1 MKLRTVGLLILL
13 LALSLPLFAQTSPIV
28 PEKVWRAIENEISGD
43 ISYNHLRTLT
53 LYHAPNGSN
62 EDFEA
67 EANWVAEKAR
77 EYGLTDVKIM
87 WLGGGGRPW
96 NLRSGEA
103 WIVEPEEHKLGD
115 VLEHPLR
122 VGVGSH
128 PADITAE
135 LIDVGEGTSDADYEG
150 KDVAGKIVLAS
161 GSLGAVQ
168 RQAVFQRGAAG
179 IISFAA
185 RRSGFPDQLPFLRVT
200 AERDGKQGGFAWL
213 LTPREGQLLRDRVAA
228 FTEAGQTVRARVK
241 IEADFTEERQGIVEG
256 WIRGTEHHDQQIV
269 LTSHLQEERT
279 SANDD
284 RSGVANMLEIART
297 LNKLIAEGKI
307 KRPLRDIRFW
317 WVDEIGAQYRYFA
330 ENPDDVRNMLVNLN
344 QDMVGAKQSA
354 GSRVQYMSR
363 TPYSRPS
370 FVNDV
375 QESIL
380 NAVIAGN
387 SGWPLRGGADDSDFP
402 RPMFSAL
409 GTREPYRAMAVP
421 FYDSTDHMPFNDGR
435 VGVPGTSLTNWPD
448 PYIHSS
454 DDDLW
459 QIDATQLRRNAFIVA
474 TTAYTIAAMD
484 EKDLPGLA
492 ALLLGGAQTRLA
504 RDSAAALNWLQ
515 NETDGSSA
523 DRYKDAVMLMD
534 IARER
539 EMAAVDSLR
548 APLLGDVAQMTLL
561 DIVKQKVFTLAESLR
576 GDLDMFYQQSTGA
589 NAKVTLSDEEAEAG
603 QQVPAWKISL
613 LDALT
618 NVVNVPRGIQGLH
631 GHYAFEIRNLID
643 GKRSVLDIYH
653 TVRAAALSAGEWYYG
668 PVEFETVTQYLKNL
682 EEAGAIVIK
691 KK

>member
-1 MKLRTVGLLILL
+1 MKLRTAVLLILL
-13 LALSLPLFAQTSPIV
+13 WALSLPLFAQTSPIV
-28 PEKVWRAIENEISGD
+28 PEKVWTAIENEISGD
-43 ISYNHLRTLT
+43 IAYNHLRTLT

-77 EYGLTDVKIM
+77 EYGLTGVKIM

-135 LIDVGEGTSDADYEG
+135 LVDVGAGTSDADYEG
-150 KDVAGKIVLAS
+150 KDVTGKIVLAS
-161 GSLGAVQ
+161 GRLGTVQ

-213 LTPREGQLLRDRVAA
+213 LTPREGQRLRDRVAA

-241 IEADFTEERQGIVEG
+241 IEADFMEERQGIVEG
-256 WIRGTEHHDQQIV
+256 WIRGTERHDQQIV

-284 RSGVANMLEIART
+284 RSGVANMLEIARV

-307 KRPLRDIRFW
+307 ERPKRDIRFW

-330 ENPDDVRNMLVNLN
+330 ENPGDIRNMLVNLN

-354 GSRVQYMSR
+354 GHRVQFMSR
-363 TPYSRPS
+363 TPWSRPS

-380 NAVIAGN
+380 NAVVAGN
-387 SGWPLRGGADDSDFP
+387 TGYPLRGGADDSTFS

-409 GTREPYRAMAVP
+409 GTREPYRAQAVP
-421 FYDSTDHMPFNDGR
+421 FYNSTDHMPFNDGR
-435 VGVPGTSLTNWPD
+435 VRVPGTSLTNWPD

-474 TTAYTIAAMD
+474 TTAYAIAAMD
-484 EKDLPGLA
+484 DSGIPRLA
-492 ALLLGGAQTRLA
+492 ALLAGNAQRRLTRESATGL
-504 RDSAAALNWLQ
+504 RLLQDDSAGTPA
-515 NETDGSSA
+515 E
-523 DRYKDAVMLMD
+523 RYKDAVALLEV
-534 IARER
+534 ARER
-539 EMAAVDSLR
+539 ELFTFGSANFLTSGTGNALRYLIQSRIRMEKHSKLLREHLDEFFRDTTGTKPKIVLSSGEKAAS
-548 APLLGDVAQMTLL
+548 
-561 DIVKQKVFTLAESLR
+561 
-576 GDLDMFYQQSTGA
+576 
-589 NAKVTLSDEEAEAG
+589 
-603 QQVPAWKISL
+603 QQVPAWKITL
-613 LDALT
+613 LDDVT
-618 NVVNVPRGIQGLH
+618 NAVDVPTRAEGLH
-631 GHYAFEIRNLID
+631 GHYTFEIRNLIN
-643 GKRSVLDIYH
+643 GKRSVYDIYR
-653 TVRAAALSAGEWYYG
+653 TVRSAALAAGEWYYG
-668 PVEFETVTQYLKNL
+668 PVKFETVTQYLKDL
-682 EEAGAIVIK
+682 EEAGAIVIEQK
-691 KK
+691 